1 VSTEWTDNRKNLM
14 LFAGRAHPELADQV
28 AKELDVAVTAQTAR
42 DFANGEIFVRFEESV
57 RGCDAFVLQ
66 SHPWPVNQWLMEQ
79 LIMIDALKRG
89 SAKRITAILPFYPY
103 ARQDKKHRGREPISA
118 RLVADLLK
126 TAGADRIV
134 AVDLHTDQIQGFF
147 DGPVD
152 HMRAQNLLT
161 GYIKEHY
168 PGDNKV
174 VVSPDS
180 GRVRIAE
187 KWADAMGGV
196 PLAFIHKTRDPRVPN
211 QVVANRVVGEV
222 ADRTCVLIDD
232 MIDTGGTVAGAV
244 QLLREAGARDVI
256 VAATHGV
263 LSNPASERLAQCGA
277 CEVIV
282 TNTLPIGDEKR
293 FPQLTVL
300 SIAPLL
306 ASTIRA
312 VFENGSVTGLFDGS
326 A

>member
-1 VSTEWTDNRKNLM
+1 
-14 LFAGRAHPELADQV
+14 
-28 AKELDVAVTAQTAR
+28 
-42 DFANGEIFVRFEESV
+42 
-57 RGCDAFVLQ
+57 
-66 SHPWPVNQWLMEQ
+66 
-79 LIMIDALKRG
+79 MIDALKRG

-134 AVDLHTDQIQGFF
+134 TVDLHTDQIQGFF

-152 HMRAQNLLT
+152 HMRAQHLLT
-161 GYIKEHY
+161 GYLK
-168 PGDNKV
+168 DNYSSHDLV

-187 KWADAMGGV
+187 KWADSLGGV

-211 QVVANRVVGEV
+211 QVKSNRVVGEV
-222 ADRTCVLIDD
+222 AGKTCILIDD
-232 MIDTGGTVAGAV
+232 MIDTGGTIAAAVPLLKEDGAG
-244 QLLREAGARDVI
+244 DVI

-263 LSNPASERLAQCGA
+263 LSDPAPKLLAQCGA
-277 CEVIV
+277 REVIV
-282 TNTLPIGDEKR
+282 TNTLPLDETKR

-312 VFENGSVTGLFDGS
+312 VFENGSVTGLFDGD